1 MIGMFCS
8 LKEAAER
15 LQVSE
20 GEVEAMLRQGTLRE
34 FREGPHRLVKAA
46 EVGALAQSP
55 VGSRS
60 LVTSP
65 AESPWTP
72 VEGRDMKLPHRAAAV
87 RVPAPGTTRPR
98 NTGQRPSRQVATN
111 RGLRRNGLTSPRHAC
126 GRANRPM
133 RRTDVPTYELSVRQ
147 WFWNGLIQD
156 RPLTIAILLGL
167 VLLILS
173 AVVAGAYIVG
183 SFVAR

>member
-1 MIGMFCS
+1 MVGMFCS
-8 LKEAAER
+8 LKEAAEK
-15 LQVSE
+15 LQVNE

-46 EVGALAQSP
+46 DVRALAQSF

-65 AESPWTP
+65 AESSWAPA
-72 VEGRDMKLPHRAAAV
+72 EGRDMKLPHRAAAV
-87 RVPAPGTTRPR
+87 KIPAPGVPRPR
-98 NTGQRPSRQVATN
+98 NIERRPPREMSTSR
-111 RGLRRNGLTSPRHAC
+111 RRRPRLASP
-126 GRANRPM
+126 GRARGRASRPA
-133 RRTDVPTYELSVRQ
+133 RRTDVPTQDQSVRR

-156 RPLTIAILLGL
+156 RPFTIAILFGT

-173 AVVAGAYIVG
+173 AVVAGVYVVS
-183 SFVAR
+183 SFVAGL